1 MPRVLS
7 YTPAWLSRGAPGF
20 DIFDQSSSRSK
31 SPRKFTNGTNKLQK
45 PGPKRTIAHR
55 GNEIFVVV
63 GNEIRW
69 ANLLHL
75 RERGLPKDRRDF
87 GRSWRSARGDREPS
101 ADVDEG
107 QAYRI
112 LKTNVSGE
120 ITELSISP
128 NEDYMAICTSHTI
141 HIALLPDPAHL
152 STDDTGPIK
161 LKTFQ
166 LGPTAH
172 VLDQAPLASALWHPL
187 GRHGRCLVTVTADAN
202 VRLWEFNR
210 ENRVSFSEPEL
221 AIDLKKLA
229 SGVDSME
236 DFRASRIGDKTGFTP
251 DSFEMAVAAATFGTS
266 GKKGERG
273 WGPLTLWVAM
283 KNGDIYALC
292 PLLPKKWQYTTQH
305 AAPQYLRSLALPIQA
320 RIETLGTSE
329 DEEFEQQTLDQ
340 QAEWFEGIRY
350 ELEDDPKT
358 GEVVEVYS
366 RPIAPGPIP
375 RLQGPFIPD
384 PDLDIDHEL
393 TDIIVIT
400 PGDGYLDEP
409 EQIDTDGDREDPNVT
424 VIGVVT
430 SQGKMHI
437 FIDFDGVEGQ
447 WLPREQATTII
458 PNYDCPPLIFFE
470 TVEFQTSE
478 DGEPSCSPIF
488 TGDAKGGSSLF
499 ISTETGV
506 YYVSMTA
513 WFRPLQDELS
523 NPESEGSGM
532 RIDAIMRGSGSL
544 LESIIQYR
552 QDQHGD
558 LLQSTSA
565 AIAISNSELGYFL
578 LTSEGSQPHSAV
590 LDSPESDY
598 YGDGYG
604 LIPYGD
610 YEAERFNIPEPWPA
624 YQPPQSL
631 FDYQS
636 QLPKMLEAVPE
647 RHKFMLKQEIRLST
661 ATLDVLT
668 KAHRVLVKE
677 TQQLG
682 QAASSLYT
690 RCQRLQDE
698 LRDQIRKANDVA
710 QQIEGVTGDD
720 EEFPQEGE
728 DKQIGSAKVDSRIE
742 KVKARQKEL
751 LERTERLRNKLNKAG
766 TRELSDK
773 ERAWFAEVDKMK
785 QAIINGSGAER
796 NGADEDEVEP
806 TPVRRLQQVKQLKDD
821 LIQQASELQD
831 TVAEEQ
837 ARTGVQ
843 VPSEFRKVKVKQI
856 MELLERETA
865 MVEAATKKLRKLT
878 VGATGY

>member
-1 MPRVLS
+1 
-7 YTPAWLSRGAPGF
+7 
-20 DIFDQSSSRSK
+20 
-31 SPRKFTNGTNKLQK
+31 
-45 PGPKRTIAHR
+45 
-55 GNEIFVVV
+55 
-63 GNEIRW
+63 
-69 ANLLHL
+69 
-75 RERGLPKDRRDF
+75 
-87 GRSWRSARGDREPS
+87 
-101 ADVDEG
+101 
-107 QAYRI
+107 
-112 LKTNVSGE
+112 
-120 ITELSISP
+120 
-128 NEDYMAICTSHTI
+128 
-141 HIALLPDPAHL
+141 
-152 STDDTGPIK
+152 
-161 LKTFQ
+161 
-166 LGPTAH
+166 
-172 VLDQAPLASALWHPL
+172 
-187 GRHGRCLVTVTADAN
+187 
-202 VRLWEFNR
+202 
-210 ENRVSFSEPEL
+210 
-221 AIDLKKLA
+221 
-229 SGVDSME
+229 
-236 DFRASRIGDKTGFTP
+236 
-251 DSFEMAVAAATFGTS
+251 
-266 GKKGERG
+266 
-273 WGPLTLWVAM
+273 
-283 KNGDIYALC
+283 
-292 PLLPKKWQYTTQH
+292 
-305 AAPQYLRSLALPIQA
+305 
-320 RIETLGTSE
+320 
-329 DEEFEQQTLDQ
+329 
-340 QAEWFEGIRY
+340 
-350 ELEDDPKT
+350 
-358 GEVVEVYS
+358 
-366 RPIAPGPIP
+366 
-375 RLQGPFIPD
+375 
-384 PDLDIDHEL
+384 
-393 TDIIVIT
+393 
-400 PGDGYLDEP
+400 
-409 EQIDTDGDREDPNVT
+409 
-424 VIGVVT
+424 
-430 SQGKMHI
+430 
-437 FIDFDGVEGQ
+437 
-447 WLPREQATTII
+447 
-458 PNYDCPPLIFFE
+458 
-470 TVEFQTSE
+470 
-478 DGEPSCSPIF
+478 
-488 TGDAKGGSSLF
+488 
-499 ISTETGV
+499 
-506 YYVSMTA
+506 
-513 WFRPLQDELS
+513 
-523 NPESEGSGM
+523 M

-720 EEFPQEGE
+720 EEFPQEDE

-837 ARTGVQ
+837 PGTGVQ

>member
-101 ADVDEG
+101 ADVEEG

-437 FIDFDGVEGQ
+437 FIDFDG
-447 WLPREQATTII
+447 ATTII